1 MVDISETV
9 HEFARLAGLTE
20 EEAAPWSAWC
30 LSAQAELAARLR
42 GGVSWQEEHTR
53 LAAAAAALACYRYRL
68 AEQTID
74 PFQSFSAGDVVIHPT
89 FGEGTVLS
97 ARPLG
102 NDILLEVAFEGAGTK
117 KLMSKFARLQK
128 A

>member
-74 PFQSFSAGDVVIHPT
+74 PFQSFSAGDVKLGRSASAVI
-89 FGEGTVLS
+89 GASDRLKVEALRSVG
-97 ARPLG
+97 
-102 NDILLEVAFEGAGTK
+102 DLLEEDAFLFWSVGAP
-117 KLMSKFARLQK
+117 
-128 A
+128 

>member
-1 MVDISETV
+1 MADISETV

-30 LSAQAELAARLR
+30 LSAQAELSARLR
-42 GGVSWQEEHTR
+42 EGVSWQEEHTR

-74 PFQSFSAGDVVIHPT
+74 PFQSFSAGDVKL
-89 FGEGTVLS
+89 GRS
-97 ARPLG
+97 ASAEIGAAERLKDETLRSVG
-102 NDILLEVAFEGAGTK
+102 DLLEEDAFLFWSVGAP
-117 KLMSKFARLQK
+117 
-128 A
+128 

>member
-30 LSAQAELAARLR
+30 LSAQAELSARLR

-74 PFQSFSAGDVVIHPT
+74 PFQSFSAGDVKL
-89 FGEGTVLS
+89 GRS
-97 ARPLG
+97 ASAEIGASERLKDEALRSVG
-102 NDILLEVAFEGAGTK
+102 DLLEEDAFLFWSVGAP
-117 KLMSKFARLQK
+117 
-128 A
+128 